1 MLISGGTKTKDRGG
15 KRVLLTTVTRTGGER
30 EDTRQE
36 LPFAGWV
43 IDNVIM

>member
-1 MLISGGTKTKDRGG
+1 MLISGGIKTKDRGG
-15 KRVLLTTVTRTGGER
+15 KRVFLNTVTTSSGER